1 MDSCRVDRLTAS
13 APGRLAITFGTAA
26 VVAALAVSDAAM
38 RALPS
43 LATLLAWPHGFHL
56 ALLSAAFA
64 GLSVICAGLHHHRE
78 RLLLLWA
85 LMPARRRA
93 GALLAGL
100 LLAEA
105 ALLLAAWFTGGMG
118 PERAG
123 GLRAALYLGGEGRL
137 PGLFAAG
144 QLALAG
150 WLAWRV
156 HRHTRR
162 GAWRLAAAA
171 CAYMAADELL
181 GLHEAVGR
189 IAAQAAGLAG
199 ARVTLAEGWA
209 VHTWQLVFAPVALVV
224 GLRLLQQFRASL
236 DRASLLWLVL
246 AAGVFLA
253 GALGVETAQ
262 ASGAAADAGWHR
274 SALGRALLI
283 LEEGLEMLGVS
294 LAVYV
299 FAREAWSHREG
310 EDRAFTRSWPV
321 RRERSPRR
329 RACGTGA
336 GRTRPRRP

>member
-1 MDSCRVDRLTAS
+1 MDSRRVDRMTAS
-13 APGRLAITFGTAA
+13 APGRLAIAFGSAA
-26 VVAALAVSDAAM
+26 VVAALVVSDAATS
-38 RALPS
+38 ALPS
-43 LATLLAWPHGFHL
+43 LAALLVWPHGFHL

-64 GLSVICAGLHHHRE
+64 GLSVTCTALHHHRE

-100 LLAEA
+100 LSAEA

-156 HRHTRR
+156 QRHTRL
-162 GAWRLAAAA
+162 GVWRLAAAA
-171 CAYMAADELL
+171 CAYMAVDELL
-181 GLHEAVGR
+181 GVHEAAGQL
-189 IAAQAAGLAG
+189 AAQAAGLAG
-199 ARVTLAEGWA
+199 TRVALAEGWA
-209 VHTWQLVFAPVALVV
+209 VHTWQLVFGPVALVV
-224 GLRLLQQFRASL
+224 GLWLLQQFRASL
-236 DRASLLWLVL
+236 DGASLMWLVL

-274 SALGRALLI
+274 SALGRALL
-283 LEEGLEMLGVS
+283 LVEEGLEMFGVS

-299 FAREAWSHREG
+299 FAREAWSRREG
-310 EDRAFTRSWPV
+310 EVGAFTRSWPG
-321 RRERSPRR
+321 RRARSPRR